1 MKHVTLKGESEGL
14 QMYFFKCLGLEAP
27 GKRQWIARKQNHFNT
42 RLDVLM
48 DFPSDTVVK
57 DPMPI
62 QEAQVQSWVR
72 KIPWRR
78 KVATHSSILAWEIP

>member
-1 MKHVTLKGESEGL
+1 
-14 QMYFFKCLGLEAP
+14 
-27 GKRQWIARKQNHFNT
+27 
-42 RLDVLM
+42 M